1 MDKPT
6 QIKIVAVIAVL
17 AGPFLAIQGYN
28 TNQSLAALEKDG
40 ITVEGTI

>member
-28 TNQSLAALEKDG
+28 TK
-40 ITVEGTI
+40 